1 MRPPKD
7 EKSWIE
13 MKVVHHQANGITWN
27 HFVKSLQMDDIR
39 TVELLI
45 TTRHS
50 TANKKLSEGQQT
62 QKKSSRDQKLQ
73 IQNIQNTTIFA
84 GN

>member
-1 MRPPKD
+1 
-7 EKSWIE
+7 
-13 MKVVHHQANGITWN
+13 MKVVHHQTNGITWN
-27 HFVKSLQMDDIR
+27 HFVKSLQMDNMR

>member
-1 MRPPKD
+1 M
-7 EKSWIE
+7 
-13 MKVVHHQANGITWN
+13 VHHQANGITWS
-27 HFVKSLQMDDIR
+27 HFVKSLQLDDMR

-45 TTRHS
+45 TARHS

-62 QKKSSRDQKLQ
+62 QKKSSRDQKRQ

-84 GN
+84 GISIAGI

>member
-1 MRPPKD
+1 
-7 EKSWIE
+7 

-27 HFVKSLQMDDIR
+27 HFVKSLQMDNMR

-73 IQNIQNTTIFA
+73 IQNIQHTTIFA